1 MKFKITVPDHERTKT
16 SHISIDDPFWSEY
29 EPALHYSTQFTMLSI
44 KGLASRLKLGTA
56 QVAKDLTI
64 KHRRKMFCKFDGT
77 WYQFSANSEVI
88 VPFKQAR
95 DYALTHSKKL
105 PELVGVN
112 DLNYDHL
119 NSKDQEKVPVVVLL
133 GHFNH
138 GKTTLLDSL
147 CGTSYVDEEKH
158 SITQVRICLCAPY
171 EKIPTKLCLSCNLQT
186 IRTKLVSTSAT
197 KRITIVD
204 TPGNLYMLV
213 CVCCCVC
220 LLDVSRADTGQEV
233 FYRMRSYGASIADTA
248 LLLVAADDG
257 VRKTTPLNHTKVHY
271 LEMIH

>member
-1 MKFKITVPDHERTKT
+1 
-16 SHISIDDPFWSEY
+16 
-29 EPALHYSTQFTMLSI
+29 MLSI

-119 NSKDQEKVPVVVLL
+119 NGKDQEKVPVVVLL

-147 CGTSYVDEEKH
+147 SGTSYVDEEKH
-158 SITQVRICLCAPY
+158 SITQVRVSLLSSSSEENLTKHFVELATSRQSAPS
-171 EKIPTKLCLSCNLQT
+171 LCLLPQQSASPSS
-186 IRTKLVSTSAT
+186 IPLV
-197 KRITIVD
+197 
-204 TPGNLYMLV
+204 GYM
-213 CVCCCVC
+213 
-220 LLDVSRADTGQEV
+220 
-233 FYRMRSYGASIADTA
+233 
-248 LLLVAADDG
+248 
-257 VRKTTPLNHTKVHY
+257 
-271 LEMIH
+271 

>member
-1 MKFKITVPDHERTKT
+1 
-16 SHISIDDPFWSEY
+16 
-29 EPALHYSTQFTMLSI
+29 MLSI
-44 KGLASRLKLGTA
+44 KGLASRLRLNTM

-77 WYQFSANSEVI
+77 WYQFPANSEVI

-158 SITQVRICLCAPY
+158 SITQVWFMFETLTCSRVRIETHFHTLHF
-171 EKIPTKLCLSCNLQT
+171 QT

-204 TPGNLYMLV
+204 TPGKV
-213 CVCCCVC
+213 
-220 LLDVSRADTGQEV
+220 LLGCT
-233 FYRMRSYGASIADTA
+233 
-248 LLLVAADDG
+248 L
-257 VRKTTPLNHTKVHY
+257 
-271 LEMIH
+271 